1 MQYQHTTFSIVVK
14 FYGHKRKANVHK
26 KLQLC
31 SCRAKP
37 IRVSQKTLKY
47 CLVQSPDRKK
57 PQNQGE
63 TFSALVIVH
72 TES

>member
-1 MQYQHTTFSIVVK
+1 MSKHNILNSSKILRPQKKGQCTE
-14 FYGHKRKANVHK
+14 

-31 SCRAKP
+31 SFRAKP

-47 CLVQSPDRKK
+47 CLVQSCDRKNHK
-57 PQNQGE
+57 NQGE
-63 TFSALVIVH
+63 TFSALVIVN